1 MSASRAGSA
10 AASQSCTTRD
20 RNALPAGALSVTSRP
35 PVSPYQPI
43 AEALMNVFG
52 RGWVAVSSVLANAVA
67 RAAVART
74 RLARISAL

>member
-1 MSASRAGSA
+1 MPAARAGSA

-43 AEALMNVFG
+43 AEAVMNAFG
-52 RGWVAVSSVLANAVA
+52 RGSAAASPVLASAVA
-67 RAAVART
+67 SAPVAST